1 MIQMSRA
8 SSFSGSARFQWIDGD
23 ASGAVWQTDGV
34 NPVAELKANAK
45 AKAGGKGRPMSE
57 KGFIVHSGLLHHRV
71 AEP

>member
-1 MIQMSRA
+1 M
-8 SSFSGSARFQWIDGD
+8 IDGY
-23 ASGAVWQTDGV
+23 ASGAVLQTDGV